1 MACFTRNGDDESF
14 GRGSGRVSS
23 LDISTQSGERFPRR
37 IPRANLSET
46 GPKKRDIYREDLK
59 YKVARGGDGERETL
73 SLLPPLLVPIF
84 RIPIVRYPPRGSCLE
99 IQRFENSI
107 ELPTRFILGHSKFF
121 SKRYVWK
128 RFDFSRFFY
137 RGRSIEEN
145 IRKQRSCFGGFEFTL
160 DIALYRGET
169 NVTTFHSFLSP
180 STPRYLAPLSN
191 KHSFY
196 RAHTR
201 TPPPSRFLFSIH
213 EPSPSEYPPLSRSF
227 LHEPRDPPPRGEGEF
242 KAPGNA
248 VSANRGNGEA
258 MSKSKVQTNRT

>member
-73 SLLPPLLVPIF
+73 SLLPPSWFLFSEFQSCVIRLV
-84 RIPIVRYPPRGSCLE
+84 VRV
-99 IQRFENSI
+99 
-107 ELPTRFILGHSKFF
+107 SKFNDSKTRSNYRHVSF
-121 SKRYVWK
+121 SAIRNSFPNDT
-128 RFDFSRFFY
+128 FDFSRFFY

-213 EPSPSEYPPLSRSF
+213 EPSPSEYPPLPRSF